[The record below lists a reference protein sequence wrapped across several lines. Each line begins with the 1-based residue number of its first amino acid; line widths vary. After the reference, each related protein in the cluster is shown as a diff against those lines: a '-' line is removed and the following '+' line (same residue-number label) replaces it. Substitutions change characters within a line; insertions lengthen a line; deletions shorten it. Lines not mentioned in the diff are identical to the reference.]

1 MAKGIRYGILFG
13 ILLLVGYVYAFFA
26 VGIYFIWNTGLPADT
41 WEWVKLILSSA
52 IYLVIGLAV
61 FLPILIFSLILI
73 FRDRNMP
80 YIGLPIL
87 VTVLYAFMPIPVPGP
102 IDEAIVFALSYW
114 FRVRALKQFSP
125 PPSGEDVPVRGRR
138 SRSGRH
144 DRGEVIDVEK
154 IENVEG
160 NSQ

>member
-1 MAKGIRYGILFG
+1 MAKGMRYGILLG
-13 ILLLVGYVYAFFA
+13 VLMLVGYVYAFFA
-26 VGIYFIWNTGLPADT
+26 VGVYFIWNVGLPADT

-52 IYLVIGLAV
+52 IYLAIGLAV

-87 VTVLYAFMPIPVPGP
+87 ITVLYAFMPIPVPGP

-125 PPSGEDVPVRGRR
+125 PPSDEEDHVRSRR
-138 SRSGRH
+138 SRSARH

-154 IENVEG
+154 IESDDG
-160 NSQ
+160 D

>member
-1 MAKGIRYGILFG
+1 MR
-13 ILLLVGYVYAFFA
+13 FFA
-26 VGIYFIWNTGLPADT
+26 VGVYFIWNVGLPADT

-52 IYLVIGLAV
+52 IYLAIGLAV

-87 VTVLYAFMPIPVPGP
+87 ITVLYAFMPIPVPGP

-125 PPSGEDVPVRGRR
+125 PPSDEEDHVRSRR
-138 SRSGRH
+138 SRSARH

-154 IENVEG
+154 IESDDG
-160 NSQ
+160 D

>member
-1 MAKGIRYGILFG
+1 VKGAINVAKGIRYGILFG
-13 ILLLVGYVYAFFA
+13 VLLLVGYVYGFFA
-26 VGIYFIWNTGLPADT
+26 VGVYFIWNVGLPADT
-41 WEWVKLILSSA
+41 WAWVKLILSSA
-52 IYLVIGLAV
+52 IYLAIGLAV
-61 FLPILIFSLILI
+61 FLPVLIFSLFLM

-87 VTVLYAFMPIPVPGP
+87 ITVIYAFLPIPVPGP

-125 PPSGEDVPVRGRR
+125 PSDEEENVRSRR
-138 SRSGRH
+138 SRSSRQ

-154 IENVEG
+154 IER
-160 NSQ
+160 